1 MGPAGFGNM
10 GNLEYSGRDSH
21 TGRPSPAGR
30 HFSFSNVLGL
40 GDRVSLSIFCCTSVC
55 QYFSKNSILTTPW
68 CFFVCRCLTTTL
80 TLPDYDVKC
89 TFISARNFLDVWLSQ
104 KLDYRLWGLHPPFQN
119 SKIKESNKTKQKIE
133 DNPLEKEKERK
144 SCLFV

>member
-1 MGPAGFGNM
+1 MTCAGENKSGMLESEKSRITKSLTGSHNFVVQSLMGPAGFDNM

-55 QYFSKNSILTTPW
+55 QYFSKNSIWTTPW

-89 TFISARNFLDVWLSQ
+89 TFISARNFRDVSLSQ
-104 KLDYRLWGLHPPFQN
+104 KLD
-119 SKIKESNKTKQKIE
+119 
-133 DNPLEKEKERK
+133 
-144 SCLFV
+144 